1 MALAVA
7 LELYL
12 ADTGLDMIQFL
23 RCNLWR
29 FTEPGFLL
37 RCRLHRFYPDYPWP
51 FTEISF
57 LLCC

>member
-1 MALAVA
+1 
-7 LELYL
+7 
-12 ADTGLDMIQFL
+12 MIQFL

-37 RCRLHRFYPDYPWP
+37 RCRLHRFYPGYPWP

-57 LLCC
+57 LLRC